1 MNQYVSAKDFFANL
15 SPDARVY
22 LLIRH
27 GERRH
32 ILPSDTDNGAHVGL
46 TDTGRQ
52 QAYNLGTLFPAE
64 GDAVYFSSPVGRC
77 IETAQ
82 RIGEGRASVG
92 GPAAVSASATPVAVS
107 VQVLQ
112 SLGDFFVRNFDEYYA
127 VLNEKFY
134 PSICQWIADG
144 VHPAYYPIAERA
156 EQMRQMMFEKGTARF
171 NIFASHD
178 AWIVPCLAHFCKF
191 SFTPSVWMNFLTGL
205 AFVVESGKPEQIVP
219 ISALNDGN
227 LVFSSVF

>member
-32 ILPSDTDNGAHVGL
+32 ITPQDTDNGAHVGL
-46 TDTGRQ
+46 TDVGRK
-52 QAYNLGTLFPAE
+52 QALDLGTLFPPE

-92 GPAAVSASATPVAVS
+92 GPAAAP
-107 VQVLQ
+107 VQVLDP
-112 SLGDFFVRNFDEYYA
+112 LGDFFVRNFDEYYA

-156 EQMRQMMFEKGTARF
+156 EEMRKMMFEKGTARF

-178 AWIVPCLAHFCKF
+178 AWIVPCLAYFCKF

>member
-1 MNQYVSAKDFFANL
+1 MNHYVSAKEFFANL
-15 SPDARVY
+15 SPDARVF

-32 ILPSDTDNGAHVGL
+32 ITPQDADNGAHVGL

-52 QAYNLGTLFPAE
+52 QALDLGALFPTE

-82 RIGEGRASVG
+82 RIGEGRASMG
-92 GPAAVSASATPVAVS
+92 GPAAAP

-112 SLGDFFVRNFDEYYA
+112 PLGDFFVRDFDEYYA

-144 VHPAYYPIAERA
+144 VHPAYHDLHKRA
-156 EQMRQMMFEKGTARF
+156 EQMREMMLEKGTARF

-191 SFTPSVWMNFLTGL
+191 NFTPGVWMNFLTGL
-205 AFVVESGKPEQIVP
+205 AFVVESGKMEQIVP
-219 ISALNDGN
+219 VSALNDGN
-227 LVFSSVF
+227 LYFR

>member
-15 SPDARVY
+15 SPNARVY

-32 ILPSDTDNGAHVGL
+32 ITPQDSDGGAHVGL

-52 QAYNLGTLFPAE
+52 QAFDLGTLFPAE

-77 IETAQ
+77 VETAQ
-82 RIGEGRASVG
+82 RIGLGREAVG
-92 GPAAVSASATPVAVS
+92 GPAAAP

-112 SLGDFFVRNFDEYYA
+112 PLGDFFVKDFDQYHA

-134 PSICQWIADG
+134 PSICDWIREG
-144 VHPAYYPIAERA
+144 VHPAYHDLHKRA
-156 EQMRQMMFEKGTARF
+156 EEMRQMMLEKGTARF

-191 SFTPSVWMNFLTGL
+191 SFTPGVWMNFLTGL
-205 AFVVESGKPEQIVP
+205 AFVVEPGKEEQTVP
-219 ISALNDGN
+219 VSALNNGN
-227 LVFSSVF
+227 LLF

>member
-1 MNQYVSAKDFFANL
+1 MNQYVSAKDFFTSL
-15 SPDARVY
+15 SPEDRVY
-22 LLIRH
+22 LLVRH

-32 ILPSDTDNGAHVGL
+32 ITPQDSDGGAHVSLTDNGRG
-46 TDTGRQ
+46 
-52 QAYNLGTLFPAE
+52 QAFALGSLFPVN
-64 GDAVYFSSPVGRC
+64 GDALYFSSPVGRC

-92 GPAAVSASATPVAVS
+92 GPTAAP

-112 SLGDFFVRNFDEYYA
+112 PLGDFFVKDFGQYHA

-134 PSICQWIADG
+134 PSICDWIRDG
-144 VHPAYYPIAERA
+144 EHPAYHNLHERA
-156 EQMRQMMFEKGTARF
+156 EDMRIMMLEKGSARF

-191 SFTPSVWMNFLTGL
+191 SFTPGVWMNFLTGL
-205 AFVVESGKPEQIVP
+205 AFVVGPDGCERIVP
-219 ISALNDGN
+219 VTGLNDGN
-227 LVFSSVF
+227 LCFR